1 MTKEKLLENESFKAK
16 QTESAQYNRV
26 DKIEVNCGVSV
37 NLWLVLGVAVLVV
50 YLLGKVDKLEK
61 KLNAQSK

>member
-1 MTKEKLLENESFKAK
+1 MVKEKLLE
-16 QTESAQYNRV
+16 TESAQYNRV

-50 YLLGKVDKLEK
+50 YLLGKVNGLEQKLR
-61 KLNAQSK
+61 LYAQK